1 MNEKEK
7 IMINSYFEGELD
19 ESEKLLAEALLKD
32 DNEARKFYEG
42 LKQLDNY
49 LDTFE
54 KNSFTAE
61 QRKEALDF
69 AESLKS
75 KAENKFPN
83 NFWIPIFQNSW
94 INPSG
99 ITMART
105 GLALS
110 FAFFF
115 SFGFIADRL
124 YLSSIGN
131 NLNLSNFSDA
141 SVFTKEIS
149 SLRNSTSNDE
159 FETNL
164 KLIIEEMI
172 DSKVKTGRLIY
183 SSKSYII
190 FLESKFK
197 NEGAANYFC
206 YQGVLEGTAYDE
218 FVFCKG
224 SQNSSILLY

>member
-7 IMINSYFEGELD
+7 IMINSYFDGELD

-54 KNSFTAE
+54 KNSFTAA

-110 FAFFF
+110 FAFSTKPLSF
-115 SFGFIADRL
+115 SAKPKSIF
-124 YLSSIGN
+124 SS
-131 NLNLSNFSDA
+131 SSM
-141 SVFTKEIS
+141 SVFVIGLLFL
-149 SLRNSTSNDE
+149 SL
-159 FETNL
+159 
-164 KLIIEEMI
+164 LI
-172 DSKVKTGRLIY
+172 D
-183 SSKSYII
+183 
-190 FLESKFK
+190 
-197 NEGAANYFC
+197 
-206 YQGVLEGTAYDE
+206 
-218 FVFCKG
+218 
-224 SQNSSILLY
+224 ILLS